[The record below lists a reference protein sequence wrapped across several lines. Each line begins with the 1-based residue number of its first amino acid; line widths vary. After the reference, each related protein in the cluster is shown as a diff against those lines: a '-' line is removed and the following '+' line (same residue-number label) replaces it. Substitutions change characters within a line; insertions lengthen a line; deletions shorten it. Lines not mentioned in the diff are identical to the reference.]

1 MGIESP
7 IELYQSSVAFNASI
21 FFSKHKTLALVGA
34 IFLFV
39 ITSWKDGIKIKALD
53 RLINSI
59 FLKDMPLTTWLYR
72 DFNSTAGFEPTNNYV
87 NAIPLSYILKVWK
100 ESNLRILTTYTSNTL
115 FIK

>member
-72 DFNSTAGFEPTNNYV
+72 DFNSTAGFEPTMIMLMLYLL
-87 NAIPLSYILKVWK
+87 ATYLKYGRSRTF
-100 ESNLRILTTYTSNTL
+100 ES
-115 FIK
+115 